1 MKINL
6 SYILLN
12 GFNETY
18 RNAKARSLCGEGLN
32 ANGLHVARTFTVNG
46 DEIIE
51 VEQPRHCEGAFRK
64 VNTSSLSTLLALVPE
79 GSEVVVDI

>member
-12 GFNETY
+12 GFSETY
-18 RNAKARSLCGEGLN
+18 RNATSRSLCGEGLN
-32 ANGLHVARTFTVNG
+32 AKGIHVSRTFTVNG
-46 DEIIE
+46 DRIIE
-51 VEQPRHCEGAFRK
+51 AEKPCDRESAFRT
-64 VNTSSLSTLLALVPE
+64 VSTSSLSALLNLVPD